1 MSQNAEFKTVDGI
14 TLRGILFPTSQ
25 RGPAIIMTP
34 GFNCVKE
41 MSLPAVAKRFQKA
54 GITAFVYDP
63 RTIGESDGLP
73 RNDID
78 PAQQVED
85 LSDAL
90 TFMTTLPSVDS
101 ECIGLWGH
109 SYSGM
114 IALVAASIDKRAK
127 FVIAVCPMVITHM
140 PYKVPQAFEMSIQ
153 DKERRLQG
161 NGPLY
166 NPPFNIDGTPIL
178 DFPVSAGQEAER
190 FMIGAP
196 KRGAKNYVHHVTVQT
211 FARTVKWQ
219 PHGLLE
225 FLKSTPVL
233 FLVPEND
240 GIVSPKDQL
249 NMFNSLSTPKRLY
262 IGKGKTH
269 FTILGSD
276 TADVV
281 QNCQIRFIRDS
292 LEGNVR
298 QDKRQSSDSKL

>member
-1 MSQNAEFKTVDGI
+1 
-14 TLRGILFPTSQ
+14 
-25 RGPAIIMTP
+25 
-34 GFNCVKE
+34 

-63 RTIGESDGLP
+63 RTIGESNGFP

-90 TFMTTLPSVDS
+90 TFMTTLPFVDPK
-101 ECIGLWGH
+101 CIGFWGH

-127 FVIAVCPMVITHM
+127 FVISVCPMVITYTPH
-140 PYKVPQAFEMSIQ
+140 KVSQAFEMATQ
-153 DKERRLQG
+153 DKERRLRG
-161 NGPLY
+161 NEPLY
-166 NPPFNIDGTPIL
+166 NPPFNIDGNLYL
-178 DFPVSAGQEAER
+178 DFLASAGREAER

-196 KRGAKNYVHHVTVQT
+196 KRGAKNYVHRVTVQS

-240 GIVSPKDQL
+240 GIVLPKDQL
-249 NMFNSLSTPKRLY
+249 NMFNTLSTPKRLY

-269 FTILGSD
+269 FTILGGD

-281 QNCQIRFIRDS
+281 HNCQVRFIRDS

-298 QDKRQSSDSKL
+298 QDEGQSSNSKL